1 MQVATDQVYLAFCAA
16 KSLEQQQQ
24 GGNVGAGYKD
34 KWLLANIDEYFR
46 DLECYMLIYAT
57 SFF

>member
-1 MQVATDQVYLAFCAA
+1 MTYNSISYLKVYRATANNRVLFTQVATDQVYLAFCAA

-34 KWLLANIDEYFR
+34 K
-46 DLECYMLIYAT
+46 
-57 SFF
+57 